1 MADQEKILDH
11 LSEVFHAFESGL
23 NGKAQS
29 TLHHFQKESFASLKQ
44 YQFPDRKHEDWK
56 YTIVQNIIAPPY
68 TLADVNPRVEIE
80 DIPGLDTYKL
90 VVSNGQLLWD
100 HIDPALKDAGIRL
113 MRFDNMLDD
122 ESMRKDFNRVIKAE
136 RPSSNQAFAYLNF
149 AFQSGAFAIDIPSG
163 FILDKPIEIRIVH
176 DGTDT
181 TFSHPL
187 YFIRAQKSSE
197 VTIIERFEKNNS
209 ALSADHQ
216 GLINAS
222 AYLSVDKNASVTHYR
237 WQNLPATYRLVNIL
251 AAQQERDSR
260 FTSYAFDIGGQSVR
274 NNIHVE
280 LEDSNTYSSLQAA
293 YMAKNKQ
300 SIDHQTRINHKV
312 PHCESHE
319 LYKGIIDDQASG
331 AFNGKVL
338 VHPDAQ
344 KTNAFQQNDSLVLS
358 PHARMNSK
366 PQLEIFADDVKCS
379 HGATIGQ
386 LDQKSLFYLM
396 SRGLQKEA
404 AKHMLTAAFLAE
416 VLDTVTIEPLSEYIR
431 TKMSIDV

>member
-1 MADQEKILDH
+1 MADQAKILDH

-29 TLHHFQKESFASLKQ
+29 ALHHFQKESFASLKQ
-44 YQFPDRKHEDWK
+44 FQFPDRKHEDWK

-68 TLADVNPRVEIE
+68 KLADVNQQVHIE
-80 DIPGLDTYKL
+80 DIPELDSYKL
-90 VVSNGQLLWD
+90 LVSNGQLLWD
-100 HIDPALKDAGIRL
+100 HVDPALRKTAIKL
-113 MRFDNMLDD
+113 MRFDEMLDD
-122 ESMRKDFNRVIKAE
+122 ESMRADFNRMIKAE
-136 RPSSNQAFAYLNF
+136 SPSSNQAFAYLNF
-149 AFQSGAFAIDIPSG
+149 AFQSGAFALDIPAG
-163 FILDKPIEIRIVH
+163 FVLDKPIEIRIVH
-176 DGTDT
+176 DASDT
-181 TFSHPL
+181 AFSHPL
-187 YFIRAQKSSE
+187 YFVRAQQNSE
-197 VTIIERFEKNNS
+197 ITIIERFEHNHANS
-209 ALSADHQ
+209 TSDQQ

-222 AYLSVDKNASVTHYR
+222 AYISIDKNAGVNHYR
-237 WQNLPATYRLVNIL
+237 WQNLPGTQRLVNIL
-251 AAQQERDSR
+251 SAQQERDSR
-260 FTSYAFDIGGQSVR
+260 FTSYAFDIGGLTVR

-293 YMAKNKQ
+293 YMAQNKQ

-338 VHPDAQ
+338 VHQDAQ

-396 SRGLQKEA
+396 SRGLKKEE
-404 AKHMLTAAFLAE
+404 AKHMLTSAFLAE
-416 VLDTVTIEPLSEYIR
+416 VLDTVSITPLADYIR
-431 TKMSIDV
+431 TKMTIKA